1 MKILVDENIPAMT
14 VRSLREHGHDVK
26 DIRGTEREGQ
36 SDADLWVFCQSEQRL
51 LITTDKGFAQNRN
64 EIHSGVL
71 IVRLRQPNRRRI
83 HEKVMEMMRLT
94 REKEWQGLTIVVQ
107 DRFHRTWTGK
117 KRKAGKPKGMV

>member
-14 VRSLREHGHDVK
+14 VRVLREHGHDVK
-26 DIRGTEREGQ
+26 DIRGTESEGQ
-36 SDADLWVFCQSEQRL
+36 SDADLWVFCQKEQRL

-64 EIHSGVL
+64 EAHSGVL
-71 IVRLRQPNRRRI
+71 IVRLKQPNRRRI

-94 REKEWQGLTIVVQ
+94 KEKEWPGLTITVQ

-117 KRKAGKPKGMV
+117 TRKAR